1 MSMTEGP
8 DPGAAEQRSD
18 APEAIAVVIPLYNE
32 RENVPT
38 LFQRFRDLAATTPF
52 AWKLIFVD
60 DGSTDGTIDC
70 LIEEFSQPVVG
81 LSCQILELSRNFGK
95 ETALSVGFRAADCDL
110 VATVDADLQDPP
122 ELIPKMLETMT
133 ATGADVVCG
142 KRLSRAGESWLR
154 RAGAFIYYRIAWFFS
169 DIVPDMDVG
178 DFRLMRRQ
186 VVDSLGRF
194 EERNRFMKSI
204 YTRVG
209 FRRVDFPYDR
219 QPRAGGKAKLSLMP
233 LIDLAIDGITSLSIK
248 PLRISTYIG
257 LIVFS
262 GALIYSIILITRVAV
277 YGIDVPGYASLM
289 VVLLILNG
297 FQFLLIGLMGEYI
310 GRVLVE
316 TKRRPIGIV
325 RREINLPKAAS

>member
-32 RENVPT
+32 RENAPT
-38 LFQRFRDLAATTPF
+38 LFRRFRDLAAATPF

-60 DGSTDGTIDC
+60 DGSTDGTIDR
-70 LIEEFSQPVVG
+70 LIEEFSQPVEG

-95 ETALSVGFRAADCDL
+95 ETALAVGFRAADCDL

-122 ELIPKMLETMT
+122 ELIPEMLETMT

-142 KRLSRAGESWLR
+142 KRLSRAGESRLR
-154 RAGAFIYYRIAWFFS
+154 RAGAFVYYRIARFFS

-204 YTRVG
+204 YPRVG

-262 GALIYSIILITRVAV
+262 GALIYSIILIARVAI
-277 YGIDVPGYASLM
+277 YGVDVPGYASLM

-325 RREINLPKAAS
+325 RREVHLPKAAS

>member
-8 DPGAAEQRSD
+8 EPDATDPKSDAAET
-18 APEAIAVVIPLYNE
+18 IAVVIPLYNE
-32 RENVPT
+32 RENAAG
-38 LFQRFRDLAATTPF
+38 LFQRFRDLAAATPF

-70 LIEEFSQPVVG
+70 LIEEFSRPVDG
-81 LSCQILELSRNFGK
+81 LSCQIIELSRNFGK
-95 ETALSVGFRAADCDL
+95 ETALAVGFRAADCDL

-122 ELIPKMLETMT
+122 ELIAEMLEMMN

-142 KRLSRAGESWLR
+142 KRASRAGESWLR
-154 RAGAFIYYRIAWFFS
+154 RAGAFLYYRIAWFFS

-204 YTRVG
+204 YTRAG
-209 FRRVDFPYDR
+209 FRRVDFLYDR
-219 QPRAGGKAKLSLMP
+219 EPRAGGTAKLSLMP

-257 LIVFS
+257 LIVFF
-262 GALIYSIILITRVAV
+262 GALIYAIFLIARVAL

-289 VVLLILNG
+289 VVLLTLNG

-325 RREINLPKAAS
+325 RSEVHLPK

>member
-8 DPGAAEQRSD
+8 HPDATDPKSD

-32 RENVPT
+32 RENAAT
-38 LFQRFRDLAATTPF
+38 LFQRFRDLADATPF

-60 DGSTDGTIDC
+60 DGSTDGTIDR

-95 ETALSVGFRAADCDL
+95 ETALSIGFRAADCDL

-122 ELIPKMLETMT
+122 ELIPKMLETMN

-154 RAGAFIYYRIAWFFS
+154 RAGAFLYYRIAWFFS

-204 YTRVG
+204 YTRAG

-219 QPRAGGKAKLSLMP
+219 QPRAGGTAKLSLMP

-257 LIVFS
+257 LIVFF
-262 GALIYSIILITRVAV
+262 GALIYSIILMARVAL
-277 YGIDVPGYASLM
+277 YGVDVPGYASLM

-325 RREINLPKAAS
+325 RREVHLPKAAS